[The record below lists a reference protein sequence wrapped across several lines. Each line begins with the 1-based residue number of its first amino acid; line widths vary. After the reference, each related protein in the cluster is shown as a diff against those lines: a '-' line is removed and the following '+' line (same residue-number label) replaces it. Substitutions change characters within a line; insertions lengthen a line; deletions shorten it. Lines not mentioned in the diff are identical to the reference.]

1 MLIRILTYVNH
12 EPKPLTPTFPESSTV
27 LVRVPKI
34 RNEAAS
40 AIFYHCGKLFTGNS
54 YMIRTTRRAYV
65 DKPRYDRR
73 VKLYFM
79 NSSPSFL
86 FKRNISI

>member
-34 RNEAAS
+34 RNEAAT
-40 AIFYHCGKLFTGNS
+40 AIFYLFTG
-54 YMIRTTRRAYV
+54 
-65 DKPRYDRR
+65 K
-73 VKLYFM
+73 
-79 NSSPSFL
+79 
-86 FKRNISI
+86 